1 MLRNT
6 ELDSWLLS
14 LWRLCQFETF
24 LPDAPHQRG
33 LLRRLMIYFSGKLW
47 KGRTV
52 THLSE
57 NFSGQS
63 PVGSLKDKWTDL
75 KRAPSYAVTDW
86 WEQAELGERNLKS
99 FISIVTR
106 RQEPLYERLQGC
118 FWVFLFPVFLFYTLL
133 FYAYQ
138 QPGRQSQGTP
148 ETLFTR
154 HCYTS
159 VSKASFEGSNQ
170 IK

>member
-1 MLRNT
+1 MLWNT

-33 LLRRLMIYFSGKLW
+33 LLRMLMIYFSGKLW
-47 KGRTV
+47 KG
-52 THLSE
+52 
-57 NFSGQS
+57 GQS
-63 PVGSLKDKWTDL
+63 PICLRIFQGKVLSAVSRINGLTCKGPHHTQSLIDGNRL
-75 KRAPSYAVTDW
+75 N
-86 WEQAELGERNLKS
+86 WERGIWKVS
-99 FISIVTR
+99 FQLWLEGR
-106 RQEPLYERLQGC
+106 EPLYERLQGC
-118 FWVFLFPVFLFYTLL
+118 FFFSPCLSFIPCCFMHIN
-133 FYAYQ
+133 
-138 QPGRQSQGTP
+138 SQADKVKEP
-148 ETLFTR
+148 PQTLFTC